1 MSNLAKVRL
10 FKLEDIKVFPSLME
24 KNKVNII
31 DEVSNKHNV
40 VFELIGSEEEVEEIM
55 IYTNME
61 WEFAA

>member
-1 MSNLAKVRL
+1 MSKLAKVRL

-24 KNKVNII
+24 NNKVTIL